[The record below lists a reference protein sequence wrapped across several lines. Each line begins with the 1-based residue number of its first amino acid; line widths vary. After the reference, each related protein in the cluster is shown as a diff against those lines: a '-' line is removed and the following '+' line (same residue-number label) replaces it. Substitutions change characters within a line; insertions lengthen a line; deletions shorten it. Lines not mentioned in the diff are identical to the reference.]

1 MEYSIKELKAEWVS
15 KNLVYTVLKN
25 SLPLS
30 EKFVKNKRVFNE
42 YDLNIFIFYK
52 KYWKDKTVLMYWN
65 REEPANNE
73 LTKNS
78 FTNKLKLFSNNNIS
92 SGLKNKEDLSNQMQ
106 TVLKQFEKKEKELLL
121 NVEQQKKIIEIKDEQ
136 NKKYALLKIEEVKEK
151 KEWIQKYELELEKKD
166 LWMQKFYKIKTYLI
180 VSIVVSFFLA
190 MFLTLIFM
198 FSSSFF

>member
-73 LTKNS
+73 STKNS

>member
-1 MEYSIKELKAEWVS
+1 LA
-15 KNLVYTVLKN
+15 
-25 SLPLS
+25 
-30 EKFVKNKRVFNE
+30 
-42 YDLNIFIFYK
+42 
-52 KYWKDKTVLMYWN
+52 
-65 REEPANNE
+65 
-73 LTKNS
+73 
-78 FTNKLKLFSNNNIS
+78 NKLKLFSNNNIS

-180 VSIVVSFFLA
+180 VSIVVSVFLA